1 VPGKSRFNLFRVGLS
16 LILPSA
22 VICSAFA
29 QASNRQA
36 ETIFRSEGTEVRGTF
51 SATDQTNRVVA
62 NVQASDFAVVDKDR
76 VVRDFRSFT
85 RSEYMRLDVAI
96 LVDASESTTR
106 KFHQELLLV
115 VVLLGTLAASLFA
128 ENRAQQE
135 GTIVR
140 MRMADCIAPQH
151 AFMSAMSGVQAGTG
165 ESCPEYVLVTKSVV
179 YVIVGKSSDYLVPL
193 AESTFFH
200 LQKNEV
206 LIRVDDARRES
217 RFHVK
222 EMVLRPEWER
232 NQQMLAAATA
242 ATMRRHL
249 EGTVLVNAVP

>member
-1 VPGKSRFNLFRVGLS
+1 MKR
-16 LILPSA
+16 
-22 VICSAFA
+22 
-29 QASNRQA
+29 
-36 ETIFRSEGTEVRGTF
+36 T
-51 SATDQTNRVVA
+51 
-62 NVQASDFAVVDKDR
+62 
-76 VVRDFRSFT
+76 
-85 RSEYMRLDVAI
+85 
-96 LVDASESTTR
+96 
-106 KFHQELLLV
+106 LLLI
-115 VVLLGTLAASLFA
+115 VVLLCKLTPALLA
-128 ENRAQQE
+128 ENRAQQQ

-151 AFMSAMSGVQAGTG
+151 AFMGAMSGVPASAA

-179 YVIVGKSSDYLVPL
+179 YVIVGKSSDQLLPL

-232 NQQMLAAATA
+232 NQQIVEAAAA
-242 ATMRRHL
+242 EAMHRHL
-249 EGTVLVNAVP
+249 EGAVLVNTQ

>member
-1 VPGKSRFNLFRVGLS
+1 MKR
-16 LILPSA
+16 
-22 VICSAFA
+22 
-29 QASNRQA
+29 
-36 ETIFRSEGTEVRGTF
+36 T
-51 SATDQTNRVVA
+51 
-62 NVQASDFAVVDKDR
+62 
-76 VVRDFRSFT
+76 
-85 RSEYMRLDVAI
+85 
-96 LVDASESTTR
+96 
-106 KFHQELLLV
+106 LLLI
-115 VVLLGTLAASLFA
+115 VVLLSKLTPLLSA
-128 ENRAQQE
+128 ENRAQQQ

-151 AFMSAMSGVQAGTG
+151 AFMGAMSGVHSPAA

-179 YVIVGKSSDYLVPL
+179 YVIVGKSSDQLVPL

-232 NQQMLAAATA
+232 NQQIVEAAAA
-242 ATMRRHL
+242 EAMHQHM
-249 EGTVLVNAVP
+249 EGAVLVNTQ